1 MGRIIGKK
9 ARKNKKSKIP
19 KNRDIEEIVEQEETS
34 LTMKDVVQQIDKTI
48 EQKRKEFVNSLKQ
61 INKEIEKKVEWHNKR
76 VDAQENDKKRKA
88 ELLKAISKM
97 EEQQANEETENEK
110 EI

>member
-48 EQKRKEFVNSLKQ
+48 EQKEKSLL
-61 INKEIEKKVEWHNKR
+61 IP
-76 VDAQENDKKRKA
+76 
-88 ELLKAISKM
+88 
-97 EEQQANEETENEK
+97 
-110 EI
+110 

>member
-48 EQKRKEFVNSLKQ
+48 
-61 INKEIEKKVEWHNKR
+61 
-76 VDAQENDKKRKA
+76 
-88 ELLKAISKM
+88 
-97 EEQQANEETENEK
+97 
-110 EI
+110 